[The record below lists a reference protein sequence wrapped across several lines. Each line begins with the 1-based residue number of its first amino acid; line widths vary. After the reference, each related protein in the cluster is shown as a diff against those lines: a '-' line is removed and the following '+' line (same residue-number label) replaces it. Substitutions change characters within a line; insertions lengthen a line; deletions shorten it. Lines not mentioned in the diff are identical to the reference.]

1 MNSEKH
7 NILTISLL
15 FSVVLLLTSTITV
28 YASINNYFK
37 DKYKNQYENKFY
49 RENDNENIPRQG
61 ASCEDPQATKKYGDI
76 CKGHGNYLEGV
87 KDECKENGGEWEN
100 SKCKFEDDED
110 ETDFQ
115 DELCEDKKGIKMYKK
130 ICKSDSDD

>member
-1 MNSEKH
+1 MISEKYY
-7 NILTISLL
+7 ILTIPLL
-15 FSVVLLLTSTITV
+15 FSVVLLLTSTITAS
-28 YASINNYFK
+28 ASINNYFK
-37 DKYKNQYENKFY
+37 DKYENDYENKFY
-49 RENDNENIPRQG
+49 REKYKENIHRQG
-61 ASCEDPQATKKYGDI
+61 ALCDDPQATKKYGDI